1 MGDLKIKKLYIKRT
15 PLSSTV
21 KMALDAFSL
30 GDFSKKM
37 KQQSIDELYHLR
49 IDAELE
55 NGKRYTVEKN
65 SVITLTRRPTTT
77 KNTQSL
83 LVDVP
88 AGTTVNMLLD
98 KTEKKMGNKYF
109 LYSAKNNNCSDFI
122 LALLV
127 ANGLVDAENRA
138 FVKIETDKLFTNTF
152 RRLTNTITDIAGN
165 VENVVT

>member
-1 MGDLKIKKLYIKRT
+1 M
-15 PLSSTV
+15 
-21 KMALDAFSL
+21 
-30 GDFSKKM
+30 
-37 KQQSIDELYHLR
+37 
-49 IDAELE
+49 
-55 NGKRYTVEKN
+55 
-65 SVITLTRRPTTT
+65 
-77 KNTQSL
+77 
-83 LVDVP
+83 VDVP

-152 RRLTNTITDIAGN
+152 RRLTNTITDVAGG
-165 VENVVT
+165 VENVIT